1 MIRYSRQLIS
11 SSDIKTVNQV
21 LKSDFLTQGPKSILF
36 EKKLSLK
43 FNVKY
48 STSCNSATSALHLAC
63 LALGVKKG
71 DHVWTCTNSFV
82 ASASCAL
89 HCGAKIDLVDINS
102 ETYNLDVNSLSK
114 KLKIARKK
122 KKLPK
127 VVIPVH
133 FAGLPCEMKEIYKL
147 SKKYKFKIVEDASHA
162 VGAKYYGSKIGS
174 CKYSDI
180 TIFSFHPVKIMTTAE
195 GGAALTNSKELDFK
209 LKFYRSHGITKERK
223 FLNKRNKA
231 NWYYECKN
239 LGFNYRLND
248 IQSALGISQLKKI
261 NKWILYRNKL
271 AKNYQKKLKNLPIEF
286 FSNKKGF
293 YSSYHLFIIK
303 IFKNKKGLTR
313 DNLFKYLHKKNIQ
326 TNVHYIPIHTHPFY
340 EKLGFKRKNFPNAE
354 QYFKSCLSLPMHAA
368 LKLSD
373 QNKVIK
379 LIKKFFK

>member
-133 FAGLPCEMKEIYKL
+133 FAGLP
-147 SKKYKFKIVEDASHA
+147 
-162 VGAKYYGSKIGS
+162 
-174 CKYSDI
+174 
-180 TIFSFHPVKIMTTAE
+180 VK
-195 GGAALTNSKELDFK
+195 
-209 LKFYRSHGITKERK
+209 
-223 FLNKRNKA
+223 
-231 NWYYECKN
+231 
-239 LGFNYRLND
+239 
-248 IQSALGISQLKKI
+248 
-261 NKWILYRNKL
+261 
-271 AKNYQKKLKNLPIEF
+271 
-286 FSNKKGF
+286 
-293 YSSYHLFIIK
+293 
-303 IFKNKKGLTR
+303 
-313 DNLFKYLHKKNIQ
+313 
-326 TNVHYIPIHTHPFY
+326 
-340 EKLGFKRKNFPNAE
+340 
-354 QYFKSCLSLPMHAA
+354 
-368 LKLSD
+368 
-373 QNKVIK
+373 
-379 LIKKFFK
+379 

>member
-36 EKKLSLK
+36 EKKLSSK
-43 FNVKY
+43 FNVNY
-48 STSCNSATSALHLAC
+48 STSSNSATSALHLAC

-102 ETYNLDVNSLSK
+102 ETYNLDINSLSK
-114 KLKIARKK
+114 KLKIAFKK

-133 FAGLPCEMKEIYKL
+133 FAGLPCEMREIYKL
-147 SKKYKFKIVEDASHA
+147 SKKYKFKIIEDASHA

-223 FLNKRNKA
+223 FLDKGNKA
-231 NWYYECKN
+231 NWYYECKD

-248 IQSALGISQLKKI
+248 IQSALGISQLKKV
-261 NKWILYRNKL
+261 NKWLLYRNKL
-271 AKNYQKKLKNLPIEF
+271 AKNYQKNLKNLPIKF
-286 FSNKKGF
+286 FLNKKGF

-303 IFKNKKGLTR
+303 ILKNKKGLNR
-313 DNLFKYLHKKNIQ
+313 DDLFNYLYKKKIQ

-340 EKLGFKRKNFPNAE
+340 RKLGFKSKNFPNAE
-354 QYFKSCLSLPMHAA
+354 NYIKNCLSLPMHAA
-368 LKLSD
+368 LNFSD
-373 QNKVIK
+373 QNKVINQ
-379 LIKKFFK
+379 IKKFFK

>member
-209 LKFYRSHGITKERK
+209 LKFYRSHGITKEKK